1 MILMYN
7 NLMFGLLK
15 NVTKRDIIKSITNLK
30 QNYVDT
36 DMILK
41 RKKRKKWG
49 EQEDVGDEESEQ
61 EEKEEGVEG
70 ERNNLKTLSHLELS

>member
-41 RKKRKKWG
+41 RKKWG

-61 EEKEEGVEG
+61 EENEEGVEG
-70 ERNNLKTLSHLELS
+70 EKNNLKTLSHLELS